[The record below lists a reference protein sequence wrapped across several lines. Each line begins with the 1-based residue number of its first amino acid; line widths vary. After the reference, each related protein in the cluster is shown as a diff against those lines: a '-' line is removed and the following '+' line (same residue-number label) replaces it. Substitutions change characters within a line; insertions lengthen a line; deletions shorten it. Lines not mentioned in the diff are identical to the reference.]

1 MFQYRM
7 VIISYFNKLFCKRL
21 HKTQDI
27 KNID

>member
-1 MFQYRM
+1 MLQFRV

-21 HKTQDI
+21 HKIQDI